1 MTGFPSDNVRYPQ
14 QTFCPVGGELH
25 PAVAHEKK
33 EESRRGHQKAQ
44 QKGPEQRRDV
54 AAEIEIDRL
63 IEADQLSEAELQAM
77 SHSDLAELR
86 RIMLKALEL
95 YLTRALHAE

>member
-1 MTGFPSDNVRYPQ
+1 MLSNSRHDAEKWLLRSPKSNIVTADRRHGQPEAMLS
-14 QTFCPVGGELH
+14 
-25 PAVAHEKK
+25 HE
-33 EESRRGHQKAQ
+33 
-44 QKGPEQRRDV
+44 V
-54 AAEIEIDRL
+54 DRL

-95 YLTRALHAE
+95 YLTRALHTE